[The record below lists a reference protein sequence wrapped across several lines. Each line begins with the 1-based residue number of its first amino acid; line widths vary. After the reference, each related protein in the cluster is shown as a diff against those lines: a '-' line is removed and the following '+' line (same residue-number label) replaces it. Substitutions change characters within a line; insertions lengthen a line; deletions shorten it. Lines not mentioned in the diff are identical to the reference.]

1 MAGTWRSRFR
11 SIRTRIVVG
20 YVVLLAIA
28 LVVTAVIT
36 RGALLTRFDNEI
48 DTSLAAEIDQF
59 QQVVDDGDPITG
71 DPFTDLE
78 GLFDYHLR
86 RVLPGDDAAF
96 FALVDGDPFRL
107 SFDAPTD
114 LFAVPELVD
123 SWRGIESTR
132 FETVD
137 TERGRAR
144 VLILPVL
151 LGEQSG
157 TFVAASFTQGARAE
171 LDDVFRTYAVV
182 ALAVLAISAVFAL
195 SLASRVVR
203 PIREL
208 TDVTRSVTDADLS
221 ARIPVDGHDEVAE
234 LAGTFNGMMARLE
247 GGFEHQRQFLDDVA
261 HELRTPITIIQG
273 HLDVLGDDPGET
285 ESTVALVS
293 DELARMNR
301 YVNELL
307 LLAQAERPDFLHL
320 TSVDLDLFVSALHRN
335 ASQLADRRW
344 VIDQQPVGVAE
355 FDEQRIA
362 QALLNLADNAA
373 RHTQPGDE
381 IGIGV
386 SLEPSSLRCWVR
398 DAGTGL
404 EPEVAE
410 DVFSLHVV
418 GELSR
423 SLGGSGL
430 GLPIVAAIAHAHGG
444 EVSVES
450 SAGAGATFTIEIP
463 LPVVAHH
470 AGVKI
475 DDLSK
480 GRS

>member
-1 MAGTWRSRFR
+1 MVGTRSSRFR

-28 LVVTAVIT
+28 LAVTAVIT

-59 QQVVDDGDPITG
+59 QQVVDEGDSLTG
-71 DPFTDLE
+71 SQFTDLE
-78 GLFDYHLR
+78 ALFDHYLR

-107 SFDAPTD
+107 SFDAPVD
-114 LFAVPELVD
+114 LLAVPELVE
-123 SWRGIESTR
+123 SWRVIVSGTFATI
-132 FETVD
+132 D
-137 TERGRAR
+137 TEAGPAR
-144 VLILPVL
+144 LLILPVL
-151 LGEQSG
+151 LDDQSG
-157 TFVAASFTQGARAE
+157 TLVAASFTQGARAE
-171 LDDVFRTYAVV
+171 LDAVFRTYALV
-182 ALAVLAISAVFAL
+182 AFAVLVISAVVAL

-234 LAGTFNGMMARLE
+234 LASTFNAMMARLE
-247 GGFEHQRQFLDDVA
+247 AGFDHQRQFLDDVA

-273 HLDVLGDDPGET
+273 HLDVLGDDPDES

-307 LLAQAERPDFLHL
+307 VLAQAERSDFLHL
-320 TSVDLDLFVSALHRN
+320 TPVDLDLFVSALHRN
-335 ASQLADRRW
+335 ASQLADRDW
-344 VIDQQPVGVAE
+344 VIDQQPVGIAE
-355 FDEQRIA
+355 FDEQRII
-362 QALLNLADNAA
+362 QALLNLANNAA

-381 IGIGV
+381 IGVGV
-386 SLEPSSLRCWVR
+386 AVESDVLRCWVR
-398 DAGTGL
+398 DTGTGV
-404 EPEVAE
+404 EPELI
-410 DVFSLHVV
+410 DHVFSLHVV

-463 LPVVAHH
+463 LPVVASH
-470 AGVKI
+470 AGVKL